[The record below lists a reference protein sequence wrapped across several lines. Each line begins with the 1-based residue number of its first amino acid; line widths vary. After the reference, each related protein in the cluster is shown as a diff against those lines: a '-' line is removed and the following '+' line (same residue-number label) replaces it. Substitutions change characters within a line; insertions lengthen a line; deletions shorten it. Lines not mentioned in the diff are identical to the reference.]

1 MSNNKRDMHPI
12 LIELDSIERVKQI
25 QKAAQSTSLIS
36 LNITTSEYIRG
47 LLNKEIEQAEKSLN
61 IMKEESAWQQ

>member
-1 MSNNKRDMHPI
+1 MSSNKRDMRPI

-25 QKAAQSTSLIS
+25 QEAAQSTSLIS

-47 LLNKEIEQAEKSLN
+47 LLNKAIEQAELSLGVTTG
-61 IMKEESAWQQ
+61 A

>member
-25 QKAAQSTSLIS
+25 QKAAQSTILIS

-47 LLNKEIEQAEKSLN
+47 LLNKAIEQAEKSLN
-61 IMKEESAWQQ
+61 IMREESVWQQ

>member
-1 MSNNKRDMHPI
+1 MSNNKRDMRPI

-47 LLNKEIEQAEKSLN
+47 LLNKAIEQAEMSLGVTTG
-61 IMKEESAWQQ
+61 A